1 MKQTFQ
7 EKDIPYEEFARLGYN
22 KRDILFMNKEDL
34 KQLLSG
40 KRTSLMEIYS
50 FDGRKLEDS
59 IKAKFSLQRDEDGK
73 VKLIIHPVRNEIQ
86 NDIKLNATQLEKLKQ
101 GQIVMKK
108 INDENY
114 LIQLDK
120 DNNELLKTKVK
131 DIVIP
136 SHIEH
141 IELGQE
147 QKQKLKKGEPII
159 LVADNKEFQVSVD
172 LNARL
177 GYKFDSLQNL
187 EREQQIKF
195 DQEHPEYVGILQ
207 TDENRD
213 QYLQYQKEH
222 QPTQKENDEE
232 TSNAIKFKL

>member
-1 MKQTFQ
+1 
-7 EKDIPYEEFARLGYN
+7 
-22 KRDILFMNKEDL
+22 
-34 KQLLSG
+34 
-40 KRTSLMEIYS
+40 
-50 FDGRKLEDS
+50 
-59 IKAKFSLQRDEDGK
+59 
-73 VKLIIHPVRNEIQ
+73 
-86 NDIKLNATQLEKLKQ
+86 
-101 GQIVMKK
+101 MKK

>member
-1 MKQTFQ
+1 MKQAFQ

-34 KQLLSG
+34 KQLLAG
-40 KRTSLMEIYS
+40 KRTTLMEINS
-50 FDGRKLEDS
+50 VDGQKLGKS

>member
-1 MKQTFQ
+1 MKQAFQ

-34 KQLLSG
+34 KQLLAG
-40 KRTSLMEIYS
+40 KRTSLMEINS
-50 FDGRKLEDS
+50 VDGQKLGKS
-59 IKAKFSLQRDEDGK
+59 IEAKFSLQRDEDGK

-177 GYKFDSLQNL
+177 GYRFDSLQNL

-195 DQEHPEYVGILQ
+195 DQEHPEYIGVMQ

-213 QYLQYQKEH
+213 QYINYQKEL
-222 QPTQKENDEE
+222 QPKKEKEE
-232 TSNAIKFKL
+232 EGYNNTIKFKP

>member
-1 MKQTFQ
+1 MKQAFQ

-34 KQLLSG
+34 KQLLAG
-40 KRTSLMEIYS
+40 KRTTLMEINS
-50 FDGRKLEDS
+50 VDGQKLGKS

-86 NDIKLNATQLEKLKQ
+86 NDIKLNATQLEKLKK
-101 GQIVMKK
+101 GEIVMKK

>member
-1 MKQTFQ
+1 MKQAFQ
-7 EKDIPYEEFARLGYN
+7 EKDIPYEDFARLGYN

-34 KQLLSG
+34 KQLLAG
-40 KRTSLMEIYS
+40 KRTSLMEINS
-50 FDGRKLEDS
+50 VDGQKLGKS

-177 GYKFDSLQNL
+177 GYRFDSLQNL

-195 DQEHPEYVGILQ
+195 DQEHPEYIGVMQ

-213 QYLQYQKEH
+213 QYINYQKEL
-222 QPTQKENDEE
+222 QPKKEKEE
-232 TSNAIKFKL
+232 EAYNNTIKFKP